1 MAAAAEKSKCLVQV
15 GSQGK
20 TSPLTAKAREIVQSG
35 VLGKVNMVRMLN
47 HRNDAQGAWKY
58 PVPPDAST
66 RTIDWDRFLGDRPK
80 RAFDAN
86 VFFRWRCWWEFS
98 GGVATDLFVHLLTW
112 LHEVMDVKGPRS
124 VVSQGGIYRWNDGRN
139 VPDVMNSIFDYNGFI
154 ADMYVN
160 LGSAYPMRAITIMG
174 SQGTLVEERG
184 KLVVY
189 PERVSPDVQS
199 YGTLSWPKAMR
210 ASYFESHGYTADGR
224 PRSPLPEP
232 KKPDE
237 ITIPP
242 GPSHYELF
250 VSSVREG
257 KPSRETA
264 LEGHMAAAA
273 AHLANMAYRESR
285 LAKWDLDTG
294 AA

>member
-1 MAAAAEKSKCLVQV
+1 
-15 GSQGK
+15 
-20 TSPLTAKAREIVQSG
+20 
-35 VLGKVNMVRMLN
+35 MLN

-66 RTIDWDRFLGDRPK
+66 RTIDWERFLGDRPK

-124 VVSQGGIYRWNDGRN
+124 VVSQGGIYRWNDGRD
-139 VPDVMNSIFDYNGFI
+139 VPDVMNSVFDYNGFI

-184 KLVVY
+184 KLVIY
-189 PERVSPDVQS
+189 PERASPDVQS

-210 ASYFESHGYTADGR
+210 ASYFESHGYNAEGR

-250 VSSVREG
+250 VTSVREG

-273 AHLANMAYRESR
+273 AHLANIAYRESR
-285 LAKWDLDTG
+285 LAKWDLNTG
-294 AA
+294 SA